1 MRQALLASLLI
12 GSTCSLLGV
21 YVVLRR
27 MAFLGDAVAHTTLP
41 GLVIAHLNHWN
52 LFLGAIVA
60 AVVTALGIGWLSR
73 GHRLREDTAI
83 GVIFSGM
90 FALGIVMISRV
101 RSYRDFSH
109 MLFGNVLGVTT
120 ADLVGISLVSFL
132 VCAALLLVN
141 KELMLT
147 TVDPLHGESIGLSAE
162 RIRYLLLILLALT
175 VVTGI
180 QAVGVVL
187 TTALIVTPAA
197 SASMITRRLDRMLLL
212 AVGFS
217 ASSSVAG
224 LYASYYLSIS
234 SGGAI
239 VLACTI
245 LFGVAYL
252 ATRVHCRRF
261 PSRWSRTARPVVAH
275 EMAPTADARAAGTL
289 IAPSPIL
296 GSERNETGHG

>member
-1 MRQALLASLLI
+1 VNWLLEPFQYSFMRQALLASLLI
-12 GSTCSLLGV
+12 GTTCSLLGV

-41 GLVIAHLNHWN
+41 GLVIAYLNHWN
-52 LFLGAIVA
+52 LFVGAIVA
-60 AVVTALGIGWLSR
+60 AVITALGIGWLSR
-73 GHRLREDTAI
+73 GQRLREDTAI

-101 RSYRDFSH
+101 QSYRDFSH

-120 ADLVGISLVSFL
+120 VDLVGIALVSFL
-132 VCAALLLVN
+132 VCTVLLLVN

-162 RIRYLLLILLALT
+162 RMRYLLLILLALT

-197 SASMITRRLDRMLLL
+197 TASLITRRLDRMLLL
-212 AVGFS
+212 AVVFS
-217 ASSSVAG
+217 ACSSVAG

-239 VLACTI
+239 VLACTV

-252 ATRVHCRRF
+252 ATRRHWRQL
-261 PSRWSRTARPVVAH
+261 PAQH
-275 EMAPTADARAAGTL
+275 DAT
-289 IAPSPIL
+289 
-296 GSERNETGHG
+296 

>member
-1 MRQALLASLLI
+1 MNWLLEPFQYSFMRQALLASLLV
-12 GSTCSLLGV
+12 GTTCSLLGV

-41 GLVIAHLNHWN
+41 GLVIAYLNHWN
-52 LFLGAIVA
+52 LFVGAIVA
-60 AVVTALGIGWLSR
+60 AVITALGIGWLSR
-73 GHRLREDTAI
+73 GQRLREDTAI
-83 GVIFSGM
+83 GVSFSGM

-101 RSYRDFSH
+101 QSYRDFSH

-120 ADLVGISLVSFL
+120 ADLVGIGIVSFL
-132 VCAALLLVN
+132 VCAVLLLVN

-162 RIRYLLLILLALT
+162 RMRYLLLILLALT

-197 SASMITRRLDRMLLL
+197 TASLITRRLDRMLLL
-212 AVGFS
+212 AVVFS
-217 ASSSVAG
+217 ACSSVAG

-239 VLACTI
+239 VLACTV

-252 ATRVHCRRF
+252 ATRIHWRQL
-261 PSRWSRTARPVVAH
+261 PAQY
-275 EMAPTADARAAGTL
+275 DAT
-289 IAPSPIL
+289 
-296 GSERNETGHG
+296 